1 MKKYMLILI
10 LFPLTVFISCNI
22 KQKPTFNKHLI
33 ENLSNAQ
40 IDLPSHYSE
49 IIFFCKSQ
57 NKKILPLNAND
68 FRYIYSKEFSKL
80 DYKLFLTRLLNQEL
94 DVQYNNK
101 KSFEINKFIENHY
114 KSMDFIS
121 FMNFYCVKISKSRYT
136 LKNDVLKN
144 QRYSIFYFLFINNY
158 QTSFDDLG
166 GMFIIKKI
174 E

>member
-1 MKKYMLILI
+1 MTDFL
-10 LFPLTVFISCNI
+10 
-22 KQKPTFNKHLI
+22 
-33 ENLSNAQ
+33 
-40 IDLPSHYSE
+40 
-49 IIFFCKSQ
+49 KS
-57 NKKILPLNAND
+57 LN
-68 FRYIYSKEFSKL
+68 L
-80 DYKLFLTRLLNQEL
+80 DYKLFLTKLLNQEL
-94 DVQYNNK
+94 DIQYDNK
-101 KSFEINKFIENHY
+101 KSFEINKFIENQY